1 MRVEAFRTEKD
12 IEKVKRRLK
21 NHKDKRLYPMFI
33 IGLNTGL
40 RISDIV
46 PLKVGDF
53 RNKKYL
59 TIKGEEKTEKRKQIL
74 INDNVKYV
82 IEEYYSEA
90 NTNDYLF
97 KSQKGGHIV
106 ENTAY
111 RLLKAE
117 YKKCRFKYNTGTHS
131 TRKTHGKII
140 NKEYGIDIT
149 QIVLGHDNQRD
160 TLKYIGMEQEMI
172 DNVIMNLSI

>member
-12 IEKVKRRLK
+12 LEKVKRRLK
-21 NHKDKRLYPMFI
+21 THKDKRLYPMFI

-46 PLKVGDF
+46 SLKVSDF

-59 TIKGEEKTEKRKQIL
+59 IVKNEEKTNKRKQIR
-74 INDNVKYV
+74 INNTLKEL
-82 IEEYYSEA
+82 IEEYYGEA
-90 NTNDYLF
+90 NKNDYLF

-111 RLLKAE
+111 RLLKTE

-131 TRKTHGKII
+131 MRKTHGKNI
-140 NKEYGIDIT
+140 NDIYGIDIT
-149 QIVLGHDNQRD
+149 QIVLGHNNQRD
-160 TLKYIGMEQEMI
+160 TLRYIGKEQEMI
-172 DNVIMNLSI
+172 DNILMNLNI